1 MYLLTMHW
9 NEETEGK
16 KALQPPI
23 LKDRS
28 SLLKSALVHS
38 LINTSDKHHL
48 VLLPQQNFLFSNKD
62 QTT

>member
-16 KALQPPI
+16 KNPPTPYTQGQEQP
-23 LKDRS
+23 S
-28 SLLKSALVHS
+28 QNALVHS